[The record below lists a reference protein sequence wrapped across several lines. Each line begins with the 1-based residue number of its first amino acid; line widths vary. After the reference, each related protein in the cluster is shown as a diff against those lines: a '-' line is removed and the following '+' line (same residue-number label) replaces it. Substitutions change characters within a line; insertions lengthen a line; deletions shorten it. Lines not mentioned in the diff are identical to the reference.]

1 MPRRNL
7 VKTCAIA
14 GCVLALVFML
24 FVVLAPNIPVG
35 KTRMIIPAALI
46 PKAPPGVA
54 PGTPP
59 PLDVKI
65 KRVLVGAIFM
75 GPFGLM
81 VGTGVGLLL
90 EGLRQ
95 AFRRKDRE
103 PKS

>member
-1 MPRRNL
+1 
-7 VKTCAIA
+7 
-14 GCVLALVFML
+14 
-24 FVVLAPNIPVG
+24 
-35 KTRMIIPAALI
+35 
-46 PKAPPGVA
+46 
-54 PGTPP
+54 
-59 PLDVKI
+59 VKI